1 MQNLEAIFFD
11 VGATLRYVV
20 EDKEFAAAAEREL
33 MELVGSTE
41 EHDAFFAKLEKN
53 QAEKLKALK
62 ESVELEGMSLMGQD

>member
-1 MQNLEAIFFD
+1 MRNLDAIFFD

-41 EHDAFFAKLEKN
+41 EHDAFF
-53 QAEKLKALK
+53 
-62 ESVELEGMSLMGQD
+62 VGV

>member
-41 EHDAFFAKLEKN
+41 EHDAFFAKLDGYY
-53 QAEKLKALK
+53 Q
-62 ESVELEGMSLMGQD
+62 S